1 MGLSMKEINEMQ
13 NSEIYNILLP
23 LINRIYKKFDY
34 IGISQNQ
41 FKKLI
46 FNEINSS
53 KKMYNGDISYN
64 EFIKKRIETIV
75 IEEIKEMLKSSKSAV
90 TIINNYIN
98 KNSKYFSTY
107 DDSLKLLKK
116 LDSFFEL
123 FNYLPTPDIL
133 LKIIEDNQL
142 FSKSIKLIVNKHK
155 REITSGDIE
164 KVFDNGTIILIIE
177 SYCMLNSIEIKEK
190 NYSDS
195 SVDITDNIDIYFLEA
210 GKRKLLS
217 REEERELAIKI
228 KQGDAKAK
236 ELFIESNLRLVISI
250 ARKYL
255 GRGLS
260 FLDLIQE
267 GNIGLMVAVDKYDVD
282 RGLKFSS
289 YATHWIRQG
298 ITSAIANKSRNIRI
312 PIYMYGKI
320 GIYREVITRLEE
332 KLNRDPTLNEIAN
345 EMGIS
350 ISEVSKLHKFQED
363 TVSINTLIGDDEDTE
378 LENFIPALEE
388 TPEDIVIAKTM
399 QYEVKKLLY
408 DCNLKQRE
416 IEVLMLR
423 FGFCGGKP
431 LTLEEV
437 GQIFSICRERV
448 RQIELK
454 ALSKI
459 RRSKH
464 IEAFVECMQN
474 PDKSLELIGGFRG
487 KYRETGNLNKAFLK
501 EAERAKRKEDEEM
514 VKLQSIYQYFNDYTK
529 EQVDLMLSKLSDEE
543 IALITLRYGEDLSK
557 PISGKL
563 TKGQRDKF
571 YGSLVPKMRRLL
583 FYQNKGEKQKRKKA
597 NSIVSEPTTAM
608 VDGKKKEL
616 IKQGESVI
624 GEDITLISNED
635 FDKKSNVSFEPLE
648 NNLEQ
653 ENISRED
660 CLKFLE
666 LLRTPTFS
674 QMISLLSVKEAVI
687 ISLKLGY
694 IDGKYFST
702 EDIAEFL
709 SIKPDEV
716 RDTTKKVLLLY
727 KDNIDQ
733 FLDNAIEIVTDKSR
747 VLKKKL

>member
-34 IGISQNQ
+34 IGISQNE

-107 DDSLKLLKK
+107 DDSIKLLKK
-116 LDSFFEL
+116 VDSFFEL

-195 SVDITDNIDIYFLEA
+195 SVDITDNIAIYFLEA

-312 PIYMYGKI
+312 PINMYGKI
-320 GIYREVITRLEE
+320 GIYREVIIKLEE
-332 KLNRDPTLNEIAN
+332 KLNREPTLNEIAN

-431 LTLEEV
+431 LTLGEV

-448 RQIELK
+448 RMIEFK

-474 PDKSLELIGGFRG
+474 PDKSLELIGEFRG

-501 EAERAKRKEDEEM
+501 EAERAKRKEDDEM
-514 VKLQSIYQYFNDYTK
+514 AKLQSIYQYFNDYTK
-529 EQVDLMLSKLSDEE
+529 EQVDSMLSKLSDEE
-543 IALITLRYGEDLSK
+543 IDLITLRYGKDLSK
-557 PISGKL
+557 PISAKL
-563 TKGQRDKF
+563 TKEQIGKF

-583 FYQNKGEKQKRKKA
+583 SNQNKEKNQERKKT
-597 NSIVSEPTTAM
+597 NSIVSEPTTDM

-624 GEDITLISNED
+624 GEDITLISNEG

-747 VLKKKL
+747 VLEKKL